1 MRILNAL
8 SFHKY
13 SGLFRDA
20 KGTSTIELAIL
31 SPFAA
36 VLLLGMVDTSLAFT
50 EKLKTEQAGQRAI
63 EKATSYNGAG
73 SDYSGLDD
81 EAANEA
87 DVPVDNVTL
96 DKWLE
101 CNSTKQQSFDG
112 VCGDGELVA
121 RHIAITI
128 TNTYTPLFK
137 YGPLGKLIGADQ
149 NGIRYSVY
157 AQVRIQ

>member
-1 MRILNAL
+1 MVR
-8 SFHKY
+8 SFNKCF
-13 SGLFRDA
+13 GLFSDEN
-20 KGTSTIELAIL
+20 GTSVIELAIL

-50 EKLKTEQAGQRAI
+50 EKLKTEQAAQRAI

-81 EAANEA
+81 EAAIAA
-87 DVPVDNVTL
+87 DVPLDNVTL
-96 DKWLE
+96 EKWLE
-101 CNSTKQQSFDG
+101 CNSTRQDSFND
-112 VCGDGELVA
+112 VCADGELIT

-128 TNTYTPLFK
+128 TDTYSPLFS
-137 YGPLGKLIGADQ
+137 YGPLGQLVGADNQ
-149 NGIRYSVY
+149 GNIPYSVD